1 MSTPQSAASRALTR
15 ADGVVVRVS
24 QPWPARS
31 WIRSPNK
38 QLACAG
44 CRRTSDSHY
53 GPNNGHRITCRRRSR
68 LSPSVSLPHLLTF
81 TS

>member
-1 MSTPQSAASRALTR
+1 MSSPQSAASRPSERAHRMAL
-15 ADGVVVRVS
+15 RVS
-24 QPWPARS
+24 QPWLARS
-31 WIRSPNK
+31 WVRSPNK
-38 QLACAG
+38 QLACSG
-44 CRRTSDSHY
+44 CFRASASPY